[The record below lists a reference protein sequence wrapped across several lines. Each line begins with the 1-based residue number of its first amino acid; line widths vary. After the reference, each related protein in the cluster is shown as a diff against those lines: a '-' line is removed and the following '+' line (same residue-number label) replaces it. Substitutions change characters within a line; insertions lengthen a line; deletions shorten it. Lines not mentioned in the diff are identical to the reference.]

1 MPMVVFRGT
10 YIGAEQKTV
19 LVFLHKTIS
28 ELRIARER
36 VVAAPGRNV
45 ALQVRASIEQT
56 RDGAARR
63 YLSGRIGVPNLG
75 RYISADFRPERLRV
89 SNENKFWK

>member
-1 MPMVVFRGT
+1 MPMIVFRGT
-10 YIGAEQKTV
+10 YISAEQKTV

-28 ELRIARER
+28 ELHIARER

-45 ALQVRASIEQT
+45 ALQVRISIQQT

-63 YLSGRIGVPNLG
+63 YLSRGLGVPIFF
-75 RYISADFRPERLRV
+75 RHVRADFRPERLRV
-89 SNENKFWK
+89 SDENKFWE

>member
-10 YIGAEQKTV
+10 DVRAEQKNI
-19 LVFLHKTIS
+19 LILLHKTIA

-36 VVAAPGRNV
+36 VVAAPGRNI
-45 ALQVRASIEQT
+45 ALQVRTGIEQA

-63 YLSGRIGVPNLG
+63 YLSGG
-75 RYISADFRPERLRV
+75 
-89 SNENKFWK
+89 